1 MNSENSPLSFDS
13 TPEQKGWISKKLVP
27 AVKKVIPVVQKI
39 GVIANKVAIV
49 ASVL

>member
-13 TPEQKGWISKKLVP
+13 SPDQKSWLSKKFVP
-27 AVKKVIPVVQKI
+27 AVKKIVPVVQKV
-39 GVIANKVAIV
+39 GTIANKVAIV